1 MHVVMVPWVAFG
13 HMIPQLQLA
22 IALAESGIH
31 VSFISTPKNI
41 QRLPKLSPT
50 VTPLIH
56 LVALPL
62 PEVPGLP
69 EGCEATL
76 DLPFEKF
83 KYLKDAYALL
93 KQPLK
98 RFLESASPDC
108 MFVDL
113 PVDWAAEA
121 AAECGGLRLF
131 GFTMFTSATSV
142 FFGPPEYLTGEGQ
155 KKFRP
160 SLESMTAPPEWVTFP
175 SMVAYREFEASGAH
189 PGYYGEDSSGS
200 TVARRIATTLSACE
214 AVTIRSCREFEG
226 EYLNIYQKLLKKP
239 VIPVGLLPPGKSQE
253 NTDQEWKKIFD
264 WLDDQK
270 PKSVVFVGFGS
281 ECKLTKDQV
290 HEIAYGLELS
300 ELPFLWA
307 LRKPSWAVEDDD
319 ALPTGF
325 RHRTSGRGVVGIG
338 WAPQKEILA
347 HPSIGGSLFHSGWGS
362 VIETLQFGHALIVL
376 PFIIDQGLNARLL
389 VEKGMAVEVS
399 RREDGTFSRDDIAKS
414 LRLAMVMEE
423 GEKLRVRAREAAT
436 IFGDRKLHQSYIDE
450 LVKYLKGGVAKEM

>member
-1 MHVVMVPWVAFG
+1 MHVVMVPFLAFG

-50 VTPLIH
+50 VTPLID

-113 PVDWAAEA
+113 SVDWAAET

-160 SLESMTAPPEWVTFP
+160 SPESMTAPPEWVTFP
-175 SMVAYREFEASGAH
+175 SMVAYREFEARGAH

-214 AVTIRSCREFEG
+214 AVTIRSC
-226 EYLNIYQKLLKKP
+226 
-239 VIPVGLLPPGKSQE
+239 
-253 NTDQEWKKIFD
+253 
-264 WLDDQK
+264 
-270 PKSVVFVGFGS
+270 
-281 ECKLTKDQV
+281 
-290 HEIAYGLELS
+290 
-300 ELPFLWA
+300 
-307 LRKPSWAVEDDD
+307 
-319 ALPTGF
+319 
-325 RHRTSGRGVVGIG
+325 
-338 WAPQKEILA
+338 
-347 HPSIGGSLFHSGWGS
+347 
-362 VIETLQFGHALIVL
+362 
-376 PFIIDQGLNARLL
+376 
-389 VEKGMAVEVS
+389 
-399 RREDGTFSRDDIAKS
+399 
-414 LRLAMVMEE
+414 
-423 GEKLRVRAREAAT
+423 
-436 IFGDRKLHQSYIDE
+436 
-450 LVKYLKGGVAKEM
+450 